1 MNSGVGA
8 WLWSSGGI
16 FTRAQALDSGES
28 DRTLAT
34 ARRDGLI
41 IRLRRGVYTP
51 AENYNSLDDAGKHLL
66 HARAALTA
74 QHGQVALAGPSAAA
88 LHGFALYGQDLGTV
102 HILRLDRGSSRLRAL
117 ANHHVVTQD
126 IEADVDTY
134 NGIAAVSPARAV
146 WEVAC
151 RSSPESGVVTADSAL
166 HQHPE
171 LAAPIE
177 DLQQRFAYF
186 PGSRQGRVTIKIAD
200 GRAESPGESVTRV
213 QCFRFGIPMPD
224 LQHRVTD
231 GLGRLIGVTD
241 FYWEAHRHLGEFDG
255 KIKYQRLLRPGETPS
270 DCVFREKRREDQL
283 RAGRYGMSRFTWADV
298 IPNNARQSMVNL
310 AEALEQSRRLYAHD
324 RSVIV
329 S

>member
-1 MNSGVGA
+1 VNDGVGA
-8 WLWSSGGI
+8 WRWSSGGI
-16 FTRAQALDSGES
+16 FTRAEALDSGES

-51 AENYNSLDDAGKHLL
+51 AENYSSLDDAGKHLL

-74 QHGQVALAGPSAAA
+74 QRGPVALAGPSAAA
-88 LHGFALYGQDLGTV
+88 LHGFALYGHDLGTV

-134 NGIAAVSPARAV
+134 NGIAAVTPARAV

-151 RSSPESGVVTADSAL
+151 RSNLESGVVTADSAL

-171 LAAPIE
+171 LTAPIE
-177 DLQQRFAYF
+177 ELQQRFTYF
-186 PGSRQGRVTIKIAD
+186 PGSRQGRLTIKIAD

-231 GLGRLIGVTD
+231 SLGRLIGVTD
-241 FYWEAHRHLGEFDG
+241 FYWEAQRHLGEFDG

-270 DCVFREKRREDQL
+270 DCVFREKRREDLL
-283 RAGRYGMSRFTWADV
+283 RAGRYGMTRFAWADV
-298 IPNNARQSMVNL
+298 VPNNARQSMVNL
-310 AEALEQSRRLYAHD
+310 AEALEQSLRLYAHN
-324 RSVIV
+324 RSVIA

>member
-1 MNSGVGA
+1 MNNGVGA

-16 FTRAQALDSGES
+16 FTRAEALDNGES
-28 DRTLAT
+28 DRTLAA

-51 AENYNSLDDAGKHLL
+51 SEDYNSLDDAGKHLL
-66 HARAALTA
+66 HARAALA
-74 QHGQVALAGPSAAA
+74 VQHGPVALAGPSAAA

-134 NGIAAVSPARAV
+134 NGIAAVTPARAV

-151 RSSPESGVVTADSAL
+151 RSSLESGVVTADSAL
-166 HQHPE
+166 HQDPE

-231 GLGRLIGVTD
+231 ALGRLIGVTD
-241 FYWEAHRHLGEFDG
+241 FYWETHRHLGEFDG

-298 IPNNARQSMVNL
+298 VPNNAQQSMVNL

-324 RSVIV
+324 RSVIA